1 VRLSCVLAGPTGA
14 LLLLLSPSGALAA
27 PIFTEDWSSA
37 SGVFNEIDSSERWA
51 ITHYYTSVSDP
62 DWSFSGG
69 VFLAVNPDTGDQAL
83 SLNEFPTHGTA
94 TTTLITG
101 LVPGQLYEVS
111 FEHWGDDQPDATPY
125 ALDVLIDLSVIG
137 NISRAYSSPGP
148 GASATFSFTAT
159 ATSHDLTFA
168 DVTLAG
174 QSSAIV
180 DNVSVTLVPEP
191 ASGALLLGGVAAL
204 GLVARRRPAGAPPAE
219 DATAH

>member
-1 VRLSCVLAGPTGA
+1 VKLGRLLAGLAGLA
-14 LLLLLSPSGALAA
+14 CLLRAPSAALAA
-27 PIFTEDWSSA
+27 PIFTEDWSSVT
-37 SGVFNEIDSSERWA
+37 GVFNEIESSERWPV
-51 ITHYYTSVSDP
+51 THYYTSLSDP
-62 DWSFSGG
+62 DWSFTGG

-83 SLNEFPTHGTA
+83 ALNEFPTHGTA
-94 TTTLITG
+94 VTTLIAG

-125 ALDVLIDLSVIG
+125 ALDVRIDLAVIG
-137 NISRAYSSPGP
+137 HVSRAYPSPGP

-191 ASGALLLGGVAAL
+191 ASAALLLGGLAAL
-204 GLVARRRPAGAPPAE
+204 GRVARRRRGGARASE
-219 DATAH
+219 